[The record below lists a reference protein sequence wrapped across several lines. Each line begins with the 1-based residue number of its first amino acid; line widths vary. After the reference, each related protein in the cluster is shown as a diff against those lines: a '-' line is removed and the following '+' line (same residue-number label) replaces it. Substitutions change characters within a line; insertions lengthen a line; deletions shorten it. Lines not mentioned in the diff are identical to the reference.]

1 VKPSTSRRQRSL
13 QRVGVVL
20 AAYQP
25 DQQLFEGQ
33 LESIRAQDHPDW
45 FCVVTM
51 DSPMLTVDEAPWI
64 RRYYEDKRF
73 HFYQN
78 DTKLGVL
85 KNFERGSHI
94 ALDLGAEAIAFSDQD
109 DYWHP
114 NKVSRS
120 LLVLNQQPPLS
131 ATCCDA
137 QVRINGELQS
147 RPRSH
152 IAHDASG
159 MGYAN
164 RRYSYSTRRM
174 IFSWGAWGKAMMFD
188 AQLVPL
194 HSFTASGQTYHDG
207 HISVVASLN
216 GGITFFPE
224 PLFDYNIHSSNLA
237 GIGAAGISK
246 GKNQIKDLR
255 RRRKRNRKFLTK
267 WIGARRILRDAGWKF
282 IGLRFF
288 LSTYVG
294 TRILLAFLLLE
305 EKYKYKNG
313 HTAHGIRKNPKAAS
327 WFLRRWLIPRMRIYQ
342 LLFSRRRSAPR
353 RRS

>member
-1 VKPSTSRRQRSL
+1 MKPPASRRQRSL

-51 DSPMLTVDEAPWI
+51 DSPMLTIDEAPWI

-109 DYWHP
+109 DYWYP

-120 LLVLNQQPPLS
+120 LLALNQQPPLS

-152 IAHDASG
+152 S
-159 MGYAN
+159 MGYS
-164 RRYSYSTRRM
+164 RKKYSYSTRR
-174 IFSWGAWGKAMMFD
+174 ILLSWGAWGNGMIFD
-188 AQLVPL
+188 AKLVPL
-194 HSFTASGQTYHDG
+194 HSFSASGQTFQDG
-207 HISVVASLN
+207 HISAVASLN
-216 GGITFFPE
+216 GGVTFLPE
-224 PLFDYNIHSSNLA
+224 VLFEYNIHSSNVVGL
-237 GIGAAGISK
+237 GAAGK
-246 GKNQIKDLR
+246 AKNNTQDPR

-267 WIGARRILRDAGWKF
+267 WIGARKILRGAGWKF

-294 TRILLAFLLLE
+294 TRMLLALLLLE
-305 EKYKYKNG
+305 EKYRYRSG
-313 HTAHGIRKNPKAAS
+313 YAAHGMRGNLRAAS
-327 WFLRRWLIPRMRIYQ
+327 WFLRRWLIPRLRIYQ

-353 RRS
+353 RQS

>member
-13 QRVGVVL
+13 QRVGIVL

-51 DSPMLTVDEAPWI
+51 DSPMLTTEEAPWI
-64 RRYYEDKRF
+64 RRYYEDGRF

-78 DTKLGVL
+78 DTQLGAL

-120 LLVLNQQPPLS
+120 LLTLNQQPPLS

-137 QVRINGELQS
+137 RVRINGELQS

-152 IAHDASG
+152 IAVDTSAP
-159 MGYAN
+159 MGRLN
-164 RRYSYSTRRM
+164 QKYSYSTRRLLL
-174 IFSWGAWGKAMMFD
+174 SWGAWGNGMIFD
-188 AQLVPL
+188 AELVPL
-194 HSFTASGQTYHDG
+194 HPFSASGQTFQDG
-207 HISVVASLN
+207 HISAVASIN
-216 GGITFFPE
+216 GGITFLPE
-224 PLFDYNIHSSNLA
+224 ALFDYNIHSSNVK
-237 GIGAAGISK
+237 GIGK
-246 GKNQIKDLR
+246 GKNHTLEKR
-255 RRRKRNRKFLTK
+255 RRRIRKRRLFFKK
-267 WIGARRILRDAGWKF
+267 WIGARKILRDAGWNF
-282 IGLRFF
+282 IALRFF

-294 TRILLAFLLLE
+294 MSMLLAFLLLE
-305 EKYKYKNG
+305 EKYKYKSG
-313 HTAHGIRKNPKAAS
+313 HSAHGMRGSLKVAW
-327 WFLRRWLIPRMRIYQ
+327 WFLRRWLIPRTRMYQ
-342 LLFSRRRSAPR
+342 LLFSRRRSALR
-353 RRS
+353 RQS

>member
-1 VKPSTSRRQRSL
+1 MKPSTSRRQRPL

-51 DSPMLTVDEAPWI
+51 DSPMLTIDEAPWI

-73 HFYQN
+73 HFYENSNQ
-78 DTKLGVL
+78 LGVL
-85 KNFERGSHI
+85 KNFERGSLI

-109 DYWHP
+109 DYWYP

-147 RPRSH
+147 HSRSH
-152 IAHDASG
+152 I
-159 MGYAN
+159 MGYPN
-164 RRYSYSTRRM
+164 KKYSYSTRR
-174 IFSWGAWGKAMMFD
+174 ILLSWGAWGNGMIFD
-188 AQLVPL
+188 AKLVPL
-194 HSFTASGQTYHDG
+194 HSFSESGQTFQDG
-207 HISVVASLN
+207 HISAVASLN
-216 GGITFFPE
+216 GGVTFLPE
-224 PLFDYNIHSSNLA
+224 VLFEYNVHSSNAVGL
-237 GIGAAGISK
+237 GAV
-246 GKNQIKDLR
+246 GKAKNNTQDPR
-255 RRRKRNRKFLTK
+255 RRRKRNRQFLMK
-267 WIGARRILRDAGWKF
+267 WIGARKILRGAGWKF
-282 IGLRFF
+282 IGLRCF

-294 TRILLAFLLLE
+294 TRMLLALLLLE
-305 EKYKYKNG
+305 EKYRYRSG
-313 HTAHGIRKNPKAAS
+313 YAARGMHGMRVNLRAAS

-353 RRS
+353 RQS